1 MSPRDTGLSS
11 SRVRGRSLL
20 VVDASIM
27 TCIFFEEAQA
37 SQTLEAIAASSADGL
52 IAPDCLVL
60 ELSNVV
66 ISNRRRMN
74 LRQADGAA
82 RETDRSAEIGGGA
95 EAGFHGVPCG
105 LIAREITRRLSSAD
119 IALESMMHEQRL
131 SRAIQIAELHRLSLY
146 DACYLALAA
155 EFGAMVATFDADMRR
170 TALDLGLRVL
180 PTGAADR

>member
-1 MSPRDTGLSS
+1 MPQ
-11 SRVRGRSLL
+11 RSLL

-27 TCIFFEEAQA
+27 AGILFEEDQA
-37 SQTLEAIAASSADGL
+37 AQTLEAIAASSADGL
-52 IAPDCLVL
+52 IAPDLLVL

-74 LRQADGAA
+74 RRQGDGVA
-82 RETDRSAEIGGGA
+82 REGNRSAEAVRPA
-95 EAGFHGVPCG
+95 EAGFYGVPCA

-131 SRAIQIAELHRLSLY
+131 SRAIQIAELHRLSLH

-155 EFGAMVATFDADMRR
+155 ELGAMVATFDAEMRR
-170 TALDLGLRVL
+170 AALDLGLRVL
-180 PTGAADR
+180 PSGSSDR

>member
-1 MSPRDTGLSS
+1 MSPRETGTSPSS
-11 SRVRGRSLL
+11 TRQRSLL
-20 VVDASIM
+20 VVDASIL
-27 TCIFFEEAQA
+27 TVILFEESRAA
-37 SQTLEAIAASSADGL
+37 QTLEANADSSVEGL
-52 IAPDCLVL
+52 VAPDFLVF

-74 LRQADGAA
+74 GSRSDGVA
-82 RETDRSAEIGGGA
+82 RAKDPSTESGGGA
-95 EAGFHGVPCG
+95 EAGFHGVPRG
-105 LIAREITRRLSSAD
+105 LIARELMRWLSSVD

-131 SRAIQIAELHRLSLY
+131 SRAIQIAELHRLSLH

-155 EFGAMVATFDADMRR
+155 ELGAMVATFDADMRR